1 MEAWK
6 STHVTEYPFQIKE
19 NNPNRYLVDREVRPN
34 TIKKWK
40 DDARTK
46 AAKESMSIDCA
57 RLWNIA
63 PTEITNAATKPAAK
77 REIKRFSRSLEI

>member
-1 MEAWK
+1 MIPLNY
-6 STHVTEYPFQIKE
+6 V
-19 NNPNRYLVDREVRPN
+19 
-34 TIKKWK
+34 IKKWK

-77 REIKRFSRSLEI
+77 QSCKGETRSSTVLKLCSRYYPHGNIVH